1 MESRAIVNLNL
12 KSEKRGKSRRPPP
25 SRPSPNYRYYA
36 HRTATLAP
44 PSAEDRLRPPASRA
58 LPHLRSGE
66 VVACLPGAAAF
77 RTRGSSHCRWTRPRG
92 PARREGDPPDSTPLD
107 VRSTRLRSPGLRAL
121 RSPALTSL
129 RETSERVCN
138 VYSNSLT
145 KKQYAGTH
153 KENIN
158 KLWVS
163 LWLCCAL
170 KPRRGEHPPNRTMYS
185 VHEYYCGDP
194 KFAAKGRM
202 AMAHGAS
209 GVGGNPLFR

>member
-1 MESRAIVNLNL
+1 MHTA
-12 KSEKRGKSRRPPP
+12 RPP
-25 SRPSPNYRYYA
+25 S
-36 HRTATLAP
+36 P

-77 RTRGSSHCRWTRPRG
+77 RTRGPSHCRWTRPRG

-170 KPRRGEHPPNRTMYS
+170 KPRRGEHPPNRTMHS
-185 VHEYYCGDP
+185 VHEYYSSIAETQSLRP
-194 KFAAKGRM
+194 KGAWPWRM
-202 AMAHGAS
+202 AQ
-209 GVGGNPLFR
+209 VGSEVIR